1 MGASPEGL
9 NRNFQVSQQ
18 QTKANLRPGA
28 QSELQA
34 RAGFQQK
41 GHAFERLMQDQA
53 FQQRVGDQQRQASE
67 NQMQQGMLARQRMEE
82 ARASRQNVLGAPSPI
97 VR

>member
-1 MGASPEGL
+1 
-9 NRNFQVSQQ
+9 
-18 QTKANLRPGA
+18 
-28 QSELQA
+28 
-34 RAGFQQK
+34 
-41 GHAFERLMQDQA
+41 MQDQA

-82 ARASRQNVLGAPSPI
+82 ARASRQNVFGAPSPM